1 MTGAQTLADHT
12 APITAL
18 DFTEPYG
25 TLVTAGQDDVVKVW
39 DLCDG
44 EEIGKLRG
52 HTGPF
57 HRIGVRVK
65 YLG

>member
-1 MTGAQTLADHT
+1 MEGHS

-25 TLVTAGQDDVVKVW
+25 MLVTAGQDDVVKVW

-44 EEIGKLRG
+44 EEICQLRG
-52 HTGPF
+52 HRGALTF
-57 HRIGVRVK
+57 HPHEVTC
-65 YLG
+65 